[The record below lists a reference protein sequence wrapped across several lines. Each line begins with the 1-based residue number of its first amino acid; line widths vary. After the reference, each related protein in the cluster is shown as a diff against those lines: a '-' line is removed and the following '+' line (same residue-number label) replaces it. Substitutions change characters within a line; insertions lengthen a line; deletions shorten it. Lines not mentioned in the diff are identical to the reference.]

1 MAKNIKNKGI
11 TLIALAITVVVLLI
25 LVGVTISQVTEN
37 GMFNISNT
45 AKDNA
50 NKSEEKEILNTS
62 AISAISKS
70 SKAKVEETHLKTYL
84 DKNVGEEGKDYTIK
98 RADDNSKNFE
108 IKFIK
113 TEHKYVILEDGTVL
127 EKDEYQGTITTDS
140 NEVIIIEVGTSKE
153 ITVDTSGTK
162 EPVTWSSSNDAVAK
176 VRVEDVT
183 NTKTAK
189 IDGISNGENIIIT
202 AKLYNGQSKRR
213 KVTVQ
218 TSPSAVK
225 INDVEVDIGD
235 GQKTKKIEARIEP
248 ETANVNREL
257 TWTSSDPNIV
267 TVDDSGNVTG
277 KAMGSAIIT
286 VVTKNGKKDTCTVSV
301 HATPKSIKIN
311 PATVTLDRSGTNTQ
325 KLTVSY
331 EPSYSDRQTSIT
343 WRSYDTNIVTVD
355 ASGNITGKAN
365 GETKIEAKTANGKI
379 ATCIVTVHTTPK
391 SISLDPNNLILDMSG
406 TTTRKLTVKFDP
418 TDVDQQNTITWS
430 SNRESVAT
438 VDNFGNVTAKSNG
451 DAIITA
457 KTANGKIA
465 TCNVHVQTSLKSIA
479 LNRTSLGLD
488 LSGTKTG
495 KLTVS
500 YNPTGANVNTG
511 IMWSSSNNN
520 VATVDNSGNVTA
532 KANGGAIITAK
543 AQNGSTATCSVGV
556 QTTITSISINE
567 QNKSINLNQTLQL
580 TANVNPSSTSEKL
593 QWISSNTNVATVDSN
608 GLVRPKTGGTVT
620 ITVKGSTSGKSAT
633 CQVTVINYMIVNL
646 DQHYH
651 DGAGTMSPWSGTIAA
666 GATRAEVSMWGKLI
680 NGWRD
685 KDFVWTYSGNGSA
698 SWKKRLDGSFGNNPS
713 YSSTQYITL
722 NGGTSWNI
730 TLVIKKVGMFNGSP
744 DCYSAGSIKFYY

>member
-45 AKDNA
+45 AKDNV

-113 TEHKYVILEDGTVL
+113 TEHEYVILEDGTVL

-202 AKLYNGQSKRR
+202 AKLSNGQSIER

-235 GQKTKKIEARIEP
+235 GQKTKKIEAKIEP

-267 TVDDSGNVTG
+267 TVDDAGNVTG

-365 GETKIEAKTANGKI
+365 GETKIE
-379 ATCIVTVHTTPK
+379 
-391 SISLDPNNLILDMSG
+391 
-406 TTTRKLTVKFDP
+406 
-418 TDVDQQNTITWS
+418 
-430 SNRESVAT
+430 
-438 VDNFGNVTAKSNG
+438 
-451 DAIITA
+451 A

>member
-113 TEHKYVILEDGTVL
+113 TEHEYVILEDGTVL

-202 AKLYNGQSKRR
+202 AKLSNGQSIER

-235 GQKTKKIEARIEP
+235 GQKTKKIEAKIEP

-311 PATVTLDRSGTNTQ
+311 PATVILDRSGTNTQ

-379 ATCIVTVHTTPK
+379 ATC
-391 SISLDPNNLILDMSG
+391 
-406 TTTRKLTVKFDP
+406 
-418 TDVDQQNTITWS
+418 
-430 SNRESVAT
+430 
-438 VDNFGNVTAKSNG
+438 
-451 DAIITA
+451 
-457 KTANGKIA
+457 
-465 TCNVHVQTSLKSIA
+465 NVHVQTSLKSIA

-511 IMWSSSNNN
+511 ITWSSSNNN
-520 VATVDNSGNVTA
+520 VATVDNFGNVTA

-543 AQNGSTATCSVGV
+543 AQNGSTATCSVAV

-685 KDFVWTYSGNGSA
+685 KDFVWTYSGNGNA

>member
-45 AKDNA
+45 AKDNV

-113 TEHKYVILEDGTVL
+113 TEHEYVILEDGTVL

-202 AKLYNGQSKRR
+202 AKLSNGQSIER

-225 INDVEVDIGD
+225 INDVEVDVGD
-235 GQKTKKIEARIEP
+235 GQKTKKIEAKIEP

-267 TVDDSGNVTG
+267 TVDDAGNVTG

-365 GETKIEAKTANGKI
+365 GETKIE
-379 ATCIVTVHTTPK
+379 
-391 SISLDPNNLILDMSG
+391 
-406 TTTRKLTVKFDP
+406 
-418 TDVDQQNTITWS
+418 
-430 SNRESVAT
+430 
-438 VDNFGNVTAKSNG
+438 
-451 DAIITA
+451 A